1 MNYDFLSDTE
11 LLRLVHT
18 ENLGD
23 KLVHTL
29 AERLEMRLRDI
40 EDLRSEVNDLEDDLS
55 DCQCGFTRGE

>member
-18 ENLGD
+18 DTLGD

-40 EDLRSEVNDLEDDLS
+40 EDLRSEVNDLEQELDDRMYY
-55 DCQCGFTRGE
+55 DTGE